1 MILSLTYS
9 VYAIEP
15 ESVGNG
21 EVGPSEFFAP
31 SAANPEDIVFENGVP
46 NPSGGGAF
54 VDASFLTNDFEL
66 EDDVSITD
74 AHFIVIDNDLKLDVF
89 NEPIEYFILEDS
101 SGAPTNNIIDSGNA
115 IKVEVEQIA
124 DSVFGTRFLVW
135 FDFEKPIPLL
145 ADTKYWF
152 GLHVGDFS
160 SLQHIWEDNTDD
172 FGEPLWFCGGPVP
185 PCELKPFTPG
195 PGTWFQITAK
205 SDEVVGGEFSP
216 IDSTALMLAGAQSF
230 SWMIPVVLSVLGI
243 GLFVVSRKSE

>member
-1 MILSLTYS
+1 LKTNRLLAGTLALTMILSLTYS

-31 SAANPEDIVFENGVP
+31 STANPEDIVFENGVP
-46 NPSGGGAF
+46 NPSGGGLF
-54 VDASFLTNDFEL
+54 VDATFLMNDFEL

-124 DSVFGTRFLVW
+124 DSIFGTRFLVW
-135 FDFEKPIPLL
+135 FDFERPVPLL

-160 SLQHIWEDNTDD
+160 SLQHI
-172 FGEPLWFCGGPVP
+172 
-185 PCELKPFTPG
+185 
-195 PGTWFQITAK
+195 
-205 SDEVVGGEFSP
+205 
-216 IDSTALMLAGAQSF
+216 
-230 SWMIPVVLSVLGI
+230 
-243 GLFVVSRKSE
+243 